1 MWLALNQ
8 LCGLHSHNPAI
19 IIIKF
24 IYQVSKKG
32 GAIAPL
38 APPAYAT
45 VQCHILASKHYFYP
59 FRAKKAALGVSNPS
73 TDQLEMINENEVA
86 AYKKLKSI
94 HDEKKVT

>member
-45 VQCHILASKHYFYP
+45 ERDRQLLAFSSTHRQRVVCFSTWIN
-59 FRAKKAALGVSNPS
+59 RSEAKRTGYLGYTASHKAATWPL
-73 TDQLEMINENEVA
+73 MIFKA
-86 AYKKLKSI
+86 AQ
-94 HDEKKVT
+94 